1 MDLCIVIYSVTFC
14 MLSAQLRVNDMCCR
28 IDLDI
33 SIIRNQSNGCD
44 ATLRHLSGY
53 LGHLDI
59 CFDDFEVLMIFA
71 AA

>member
-1 MDLCIVIYSVTFC
+1 
-14 MLSAQLRVNDMCCR
+14 MLSAQLRVNGMCCR
-28 IDLDI
+28 IDLDISI

-44 ATLRHLSGY
+44 ATLRHLSRY

-59 CFDDFEVLMIFA
+59 CFDGFEVLMMFA